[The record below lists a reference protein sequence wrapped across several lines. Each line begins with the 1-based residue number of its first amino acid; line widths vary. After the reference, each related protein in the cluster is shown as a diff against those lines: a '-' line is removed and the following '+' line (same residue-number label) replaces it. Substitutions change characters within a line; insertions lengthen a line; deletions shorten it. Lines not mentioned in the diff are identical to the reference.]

1 MGYEIFSKRENSK
14 RLLLFYS
21 KKTSMQDKGLSQ
33 RPMRQ
38 LLLLLQRFLQGP
50 RPVSFPLRECCV
62 LLGLSLWLLMLIWI
76 SSPVWAIVQHPSQSQ
91 ILEAV
96 EKGQEGARSRNPPN
110 TLYWRFGESEADFLP
125 HGFLM
130 TKLSGI
136 AVMSGHFALRGE
148 LPTTQE
154 IQRVVEE
161 EALQIVVMIF
171 GDSPT
176 FAMDSYLLLKQGNR
190 LIKPDRI
197 RFDARASSIS
207 ERHGTPVFRAK
218 IVASFV
224 YGTFDL
230 EAPTTIKVFPGA
242 GGEFTFDLNFSAIP

>member
-1 MGYEIFSKRENSK
+1 
-14 RLLLFYS
+14 
-21 KKTSMQDKGLSQ
+21 MQNHGLSL

-38 LLLLLQRFLQGP
+38 LLLLQKFLQGP
-50 RPVSFPLRECCV
+50 PPVSFLLRECCV
-62 LLGLSLWLLMLIWI
+62 LLGLSAGLLIGI
-76 SSPVWAIVQHPSQSQ
+76 STPVWAIVHHPSQAQ
-91 ILEAV
+91 ILEAI

-110 TLYWRFGESEADFLP
+110 ILYWRFGSSDEDFQP
-125 HGFLM
+125 QGFLM

-148 LPTTQE
+148 QPSSKE
-154 IQRVVEE
+154 IQQALDE
-161 EALQIVVMIF
+161 EALQVVVMIF

-197 RFDARASSIS
+197 RFDARASLIS
-207 ERHGTPVFRAK
+207 HRHGKPVFRAK
-218 IVASFV
+218 IVSSFV

-242 GGEFTFDLNFSAIP
+242 GGEVTFDLNFSAIP

>member
-1 MGYEIFSKRENSK
+1 
-14 RLLLFYS
+14 
-21 KKTSMQDKGLSQ
+21 MQDKGLCQ
-33 RPMRQ
+33 RQMRQ
-38 LLLLLQRFLQGP
+38 LLLLLRRFLQGP
-50 RPVSFPLRECCV
+50 RPVSFPLGDCCV
-62 LLGLSLWLLMLIWI
+62 LLGLSAWLLIWI

-91 ILEAV
+91 ILEAI

-154 IQRVVEE
+154 IQRVVDE

-190 LIKPDRI
+190 LLKPDRI
-197 RFDARASSIS
+197 RFDARASSINQ
-207 ERHGTPVFRAK
+207 RHGKPVFRAK